1 MKTTLK
7 RICLLAFAL
16 LALLIV
22 SCGNSPASAT
32 SGSTPTPQ
40 ATHPPTPTPTPQA
53 KTAADI
59 VTALKAAGLP
69 VGTSFTYTA
78 DNDENH
84 LLGRPGQYV
93 SKANWIDTRLQ
104 TTDTGAD
111 ISVRDG
117 GSIETFANPTDAK
130 NRFTYIQAISKSGG
144 ALFAEY
150 EYLSG
155 LYILRVSSTLTPTQA
170 KAYQTAFEN
179 IVK

>member
-1 MKTTLK
+1 MKHKLLTL
-7 RICLLAFAL
+7 CTLATLVF
-16 LALLIV
+16 LLIA
-22 SCGNSPASAT
+22 CG
-32 SGSTPTPQ
+32 GSTSAINTTSVTPSSQ
-40 ATHPPTPTPTPQA
+40 ATQQPTPTSAPVA
-53 KTAADI
+53 KTASDI
-59 VTALKAAGLP
+59 VQALKAAGLP

-84 LLGRPGQYV
+84 LLGRPGQYI

-104 TTDTGAD
+104 TTNTGAD

-179 IVK
+179 AVK